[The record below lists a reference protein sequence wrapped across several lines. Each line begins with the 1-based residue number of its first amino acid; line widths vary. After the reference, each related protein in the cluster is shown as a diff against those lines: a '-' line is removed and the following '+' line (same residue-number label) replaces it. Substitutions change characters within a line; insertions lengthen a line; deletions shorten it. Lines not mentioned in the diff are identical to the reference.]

1 VLRIAHELLRPLEG
15 SGAET
20 DLAGM
25 LTAARP
31 VIRRRSLVVV
41 ISDFISRPGWE
52 RPLDHLARRHD
63 VVAVRLVDDLEG
75 ELPDLGVVVVED
87 AETGEQ
93 LLVDTSD
100 PGFRARFLAA
110 SQAREATL
118 LDPARRAGV
127 DVHVVSTGEDLAH
140 ALVRLVVRRSKRR
153 TA

>member
-1 VLRIAHELLRPLEG
+1 
-15 SGAET
+15 
-20 DLAGM
+20 
-25 LTAARP
+25 
-31 VIRRRSLVVV
+31 VV

-63 VVAVRLVDDLEG
+63 LIAIRVADGLED

-110 SQAREATL
+110 SRSREETL

-127 DVHVVSTGEDLAH
+127 DVHVVSTGEDLA
-140 ALVRLVVRRSKRR
+140 AAFVRMVARRSKRR
-153 TA
+153 AAGRPSGSRP